1 MIISCSMNY
10 VHVHTL
16 HNVLCRI
23 LIGKISTDT
32 ESSIF
37 LMNGWPI
44 EI

>member
-1 MIISCSMNY
+1 MIISCSYSMNY

-23 LIGKISTDT
+23 LIGEISTDT

-37 LMNGWPI
+37 NEWMAN
-44 EI
+44 